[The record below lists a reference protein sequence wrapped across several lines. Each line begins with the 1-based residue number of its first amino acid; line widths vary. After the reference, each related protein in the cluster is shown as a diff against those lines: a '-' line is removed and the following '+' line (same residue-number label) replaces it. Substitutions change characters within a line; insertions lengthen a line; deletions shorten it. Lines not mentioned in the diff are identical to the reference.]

1 MKRILFFLFLS
12 TLATFSF
19 AREGM
24 WVPTLLDKYT
34 MEEMRQ
40 MGFRLTAEDLYS
52 INRNSMKDA
61 VVLFGSGCT
70 GELVSAGG
78 LLLTNH
84 HCGYGAIQK
93 HSSLEHNY
101 LADGF
106 WARSAEEE
114 LPNPGLSVRFL
125 VRMEDVTASVTEG
138 TGDLSDDEKT
148 LKINENIRNIEKN
161 ASENNSY
168 EAVVKPLFHGNQY
181 FVYIYQVYKD
191 VRLVGAP
198 PSAIGKF
205 GGDTDNWMWPRHTGD
220 FSIFRVYAGEN
231 NEPAE
236 FSPNN
241 RPYRPKSFFPVSLGG
256 VKPDDFILVFGFPGS
271 TDRYLPSYAVD
282 LIMKQSDPDRI
293 KIREQKL
300 RVLDKHMNK
309 DAGVR
314 LQYASK
320 YAGTSNSWKRW
331 QGEVKGLAQMNAVA
345 GKRAFEDEF
354 QKWFNQN
361 DSLRAVYGDVLP
373 QFEKL
378 YAGLAPYERAHNYY
392 TEIVMLGTDIMS
404 LAAPFVRMESV
415 LSGIDG
421 KQASGF
427 REQLRGKI
435 SDYFKNY
442 DQSTDEEVFVQL
454 MRLLKRDLDASFL
467 PPGFHQLMESNQDE
481 ALLKKIYRK
490 SVLADQNKLTGL
502 VGKLDKKTIHRLLK
516 DPVIALYSQ
525 LLTHYQRNVEVVYR
539 GIRRE
544 IEAVQKQYMA
554 GILEMNHG
562 RAVYPDANLTLR
574 VAYGQVEGYHPSDAV
589 RYNHYTTLKGIMQK
603 DDSDTDDYEVP
614 QRLRELHDERD
625 FGSYSDEAGELP
637 VAFIASVHTTGGNS
651 GSPALNANGELVGI
665 NFDRCW
671 EGTMSD
677 IMFDPDRCRNIMV
690 DIRYVLFVIDK
701 FAGAGYLLDEMNV
714 VRPR

>member
-138 TGDLSDDEKT
+138 TGNLSEDEQT
-148 LKINENIRNIEKN
+148 LKINENIRNVEKN

-378 YAGLAPYERAHNYY
+378 YAGLAPYDRAHNYY

-404 LAAPFVRMESV
+404 LAASFLRMESV

-502 VGKLDKKTIHRLLK
+502 VGKLDEKTIHGLLK

-562 RAVYPDANLTLR
+562 RPVYPDANLTLR

>member
-138 TGDLSDDEKT
+138 TGNLSEDEQT
-148 LKINENIRNIEKN
+148 LKINENIRNVEKN

-378 YAGLAPYERAHNYY
+378 YAGLAPYDRAHNYY

-404 LAAPFVRMESV
+404 LAASFVRMESV

-502 VGKLDKKTIHRLLK
+502 VGKLDEKTIHGLLK

-562 RAVYPDANLTLR
+562 RPVYPDANLTLR

>member
-138 TGDLSDDEKT
+138 AGDLSDDEKT

-300 RVLDKHMNK
+300 RVLDKHMKK

-345 GKRAFEDEF
+345 GKRAFEDGF

-361 DSLRAVYGDVLP
+361 DSLRAVYGDVFP

-378 YAGLAPYERAHNYY
+378 YAGLAPYDRAHNYY

-404 LAAPFVRMESV
+404 LAASFVRMESV

-421 KQASGF
+421 KQTPGF

-502 VGKLDKKTIHRLLK
+502 VGKLDKKTIYRLLK

-562 RAVYPDANLTLR
+562 RPVYPDANLTLR

-603 DDSDTDDYEVP
+603 GDSGTDDYEVP
-614 QRLRELHDERD
+614 QRLRELHEKRD
-625 FGSYSDEAGELP
+625 FGSYSDEDGELP

-677 IMFDPDRCRNIMV
+677 IMFDADRCRNIMV